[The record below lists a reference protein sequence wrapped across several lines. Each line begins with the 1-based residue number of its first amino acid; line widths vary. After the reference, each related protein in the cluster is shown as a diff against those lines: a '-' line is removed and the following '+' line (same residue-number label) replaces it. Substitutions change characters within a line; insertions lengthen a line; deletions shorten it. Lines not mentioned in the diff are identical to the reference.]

1 MTTFTNCLLALCLAA
16 LLATAHHLDAT
27 DLSAD
32 HSGDWPHSS
41 ALLAAQQQ
49 AQADARRDAAAA
61 ALCRHSHGE
70 ADHAWTPAG
79 QLVCQP
85 KRGRAV
91 LARVQP

>member
-1 MTTFTNCLLALCLAA
+1 MTAPTNLTLALLLALV
-16 LLATAHHLDAT
+16 LATAHHLDGPT
-27 DLSAD
+27 D
-32 HSGDWPHSS
+32 HSAEWASAQ